1 MPLLDISGLDLAISG
16 TPILRGV
23 SLSVEAGEVLGVVG
37 ESGSGKSLTAL
48 SVMRL
53 LPRGAKATGR
63 VTLDGYDL
71 LAASERDMCGLRGR
85 AMGMVFQE
93 PMTALNPLQSIGAQV
108 AEGFALHLG
117 LSRSDAEK
125 QALGVLERVGL
136 PPARIPPT
144 RYPHELSGGQRQR
157 VVIAMAVAL
166 RPRLVIAD
174 EPTTALDVTTQAQ
187 ILQLLRG
194 LVREDGAGLVLI
206 SHDLSVVSAMADRI
220 AVMRGGEVVET
231 GPGGPESFAALT
243 HPYSKALREAASHAP
258 TRHPQPPGDVLLA
271 VDGAVRDYRMAR
283 SNPFA
288 APRFHRAVDGVSFS
302 LRRGESVGL
311 VGESGCGKSTLARAV
326 LALEPLQ
333 GGTIRLGGQD
343 TADLSGEALAT
354 FRRRVQMV
362 FQDPYGS
369 FDPRHRAG
377 RIVAEPLHLAADL
390 DAPERQRRIAEA
402 LVEVGLDP
410 RDAEKYP
417 HEFSG
422 GQRQRLAI
430 ARALITRPDL
440 IVLDEPV
447 SALDVSIRAQVLD
460 LLADL
465 QARLGLTYLFIT
477 HDLTVVRAITERV
490 MVMASG
496 RVVEEGATA
505 QVLDSP
511 GHPVTQGLVE
521 ASLHLDRLLAA
532 ARTT

>member
-1 MPLLDISGLDLAISG
+1 MTVALLDIAGLDLSISG

-23 SLSVEAGEVLGVVG
+23 DLSVKAGEVLGVVG

-48 SVMRL
+48 TVMRL
-53 LPRGAKATGR
+53 LPRGAVAKGTVA
-63 VTLDGYDL
+63 LDGRDL
-71 LAASERDMCGLRGR
+71 LAATERDMCGLRGR
-85 AMGMVFQE
+85 AIGMVFQE
-93 PMTALNPLQSIGAQV
+93 PMTALNPLKTIGAQV

-117 LSRSDAEK
+117 LGRADAEK
-125 QALGVLERVGL
+125 QALGVLDRVGL

-187 ILQLLRG
+187 ILKLLRA
-194 LVREDGAGLVLI
+194 LVAEDGAGLVLI
-206 SHDLSVVSAMADRI
+206 SHDLAVVTAMADRI
-220 AVMRGGEVVET
+220 AVMRSGEVVET
-231 GPGGPESFAALT
+231 GPGGPEAFAALT
-243 HPYSKALREAASHAP
+243 HPYSLALRAASTHVPPRHA
-258 TRHPQPPGDVLLA
+258 QPPGDVLLS
-271 VDGAVRDYRMAR
+271 VEDAVRDYRLPR
-283 SNPFA
+283 LNPFA
-288 APRFHRAVDGVSFS
+288 RARVHRAVDGVSFT

-333 GGTIRLGGQD
+333 GGAVSLGGQD
-343 TADLSGEALAT
+343 TAGLSGGALAA

-377 RIVAEPLHLAADL
+377 RIVAEPLHLAPDMD
-390 DAPERQRRIAEA
+390 DAERRRRIAQA
-402 LVEVGLDP
+402 LVEVGLKPD
-410 RDAEKYP
+410 DAGKYP

-430 ARALITRPDL
+430 ARALITRPEL

-490 MVMASG
+490 MVMSG
-496 RVVEEGATA
+496 GRLVEEGPTA
-505 QVLDSP
+505 RVLDAP
-511 GHPVTQGLVE
+511 RHPVTQGLVD
-521 ASLHLDRLLAA
+521 ASLHLERILG
-532 ARTT
+532 